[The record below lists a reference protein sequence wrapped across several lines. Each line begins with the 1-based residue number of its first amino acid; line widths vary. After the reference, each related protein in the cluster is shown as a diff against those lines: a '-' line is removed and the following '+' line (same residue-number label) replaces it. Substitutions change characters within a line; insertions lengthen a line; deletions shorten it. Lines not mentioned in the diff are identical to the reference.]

1 MYFDYDTALEC
12 AFDLEA
18 LQGSNFFSLL
28 SCEAKAEFSD
38 LDVPLDDVCHYLQTA
53 SYSRDPS
60 TSTHFEEFVDDTPS
74 VPTKQSEVHKPKGY
88 FIALPLPARLIGSLT
103 PEERYAKVRRYKEK
117 RARRTWSKKIN
128 YGCRKRVADNRL
140 RIKGRFVTK
149 EQAKSIS
156 GETYTE

>member
-1 MYFDYDTALEC
+1 MYFDNDTALEC
-12 AFDLEA
+12 SFDLEA
-18 LQGSNFFSLL
+18 LQGSNFLTSG
-28 SCEAKAEFSD
+28 AKAEFSD

-53 SYSRDPS
+53 SYSRDHS
-60 TSTHFEEFVDDTPS
+60 SSTHFEEFVDDTPS
-74 VPTKQSEVHKPKGY
+74 VPRPSKQSEVHMPTSY
-88 FIALPLPARLIGSLT
+88 FVALTKPARLIGRLT
-103 PEERYAKVRRYKEK
+103 PEERYAKIRRYKEK

-156 GETYTE
+156 GNRESE